1 MIGESYVP
9 AHITGFFRIHLS
21 KDYLTTGSTGAG
33 ICLEAGV
40 ITHVDIKK
48 SNKMKIKFLWNNE
61 EKNNSIIHPI
71 LGFLVD
77 NPIEII
83 IKQKSL
89 LPIGYGYGMSGA
101 STLGLVLAINKALGM
116 PIKKEEAYNIAHI
129 LEVRR
134 KTGFGDVIAQIVGG
148 FEFRKKPGA
157 PTFGEVIRLPD
168 PNGWL
173 VVTTPVKIMNTNKMI
188 NHKINKINEYGL
200 ICEKEFLNEPT
211 IENFMKISRKFW
223 ENLGLIDN
231 EIINIIKIYENLGL
245 PYISIKKGIV
255 YGIIDEDHCKKIFEL
270 KDLENPVLI
279 NKNGLIFIISKLSKI
294 GAY

>member
-9 AHITGFFRIHLS
+9 AHITGFFRVHLF

-40 ITHVDIKK
+40 TTYVNISK
-48 SNKMKIKFLWNNE
+48 SNKMKIKFLWNDKE
-61 EKNNSIIHPI
+61 VNNDVIYPI
-71 LGFLVD
+71 LGFLVKS
-77 NPIEII
+77 PIEITI
-83 IKQKSL
+83 RQKSL
-89 LPIGYGYGMSGA
+89 LPIGYGYGISGA
-101 STLGLVLAINKALGM
+101 STLGLILAINKALGF

-134 KTGFGDVIAQIVGG
+134 RTGLGDVAAQVVGG

-168 PNGWL
+168 PNGWI
-173 VVTTPVKIMNTNKMI
+173 VVTTPVKILKTSKII
-188 NHKINKINEYGL
+188 NHKINEINEFGL
-200 ICEKEFLNEPT
+200 ICEKEFLKKPT
-211 IENFMKISRKFW
+211 IENFMKISRRFW

-231 EIINIIKIYENLGL
+231 KMKSIIKIYEDLGF
-245 PYISIKKGIV
+245 PYISVKKGAV
-255 YGIIDEDHCKKIFEL
+255 YGIIDEDQCKKVFQL

-279 NKNGLIFIISKLSKI
+279 NRNEVIFIISKLSRR